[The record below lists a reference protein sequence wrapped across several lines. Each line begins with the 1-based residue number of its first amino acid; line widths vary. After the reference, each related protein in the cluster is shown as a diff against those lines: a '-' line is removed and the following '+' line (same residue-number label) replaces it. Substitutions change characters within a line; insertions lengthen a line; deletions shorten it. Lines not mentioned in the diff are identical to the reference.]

1 MWSRKYREDNKQKM
15 AVQTSITNVSNSIH
29 DNAAY
34 NLSGQKVD
42 RNSLKRG
49 IYIIGG
55 KKIIVK

>member
-1 MWSRKYREDNKQKM
+1 M